1 MKRCPTCNRTYTDP
15 NLSFCVD
22 DGTPLAEDDEST
34 VVSPSSGAERRD
46 DWNAAP
52 YRPPSSYVP
61 TPPRKQRRVWP
72 WLLGV
77 VAAFVL
83 GVAGLMIAAAIFVPR
98 MVRQRPVEPPVTT
111 NANTDNTEQTE
122 TSENVDTPPPTN
134 EEQVLAQLRDLENEW
149 TVANLNADK
158 RKLGQILADE
168 YVDSAGPG
176 GTLRGKADYINTI
189 ERDTEI
195 EKWEFEDLKLQ
206 LAGNRATLSGD
217 IKAVVQGQ
225 EIELEFVDKFVWRNG
240 RWQATGSEV
249 KRRE

>member
-15 NLSFCVD
+15 NLSYCVD
-22 DGTPLAEDDEST
+22 DGTPLTEVADDAST
-34 VVSPSSGAERRD
+34 IIPQ
-46 DWNAAP
+46 
-52 YRPPSSYVP
+52 YRPPI
-61 TPPRKQRRVWP
+61 TPVAPPQQKRRRAWP
-72 WLLGV
+72 WLLATV
-77 VAAFVL
+77 VAFVL

-98 MVRQRPVEPPVTT
+98 MMRERQVQPPVTA
-111 NANTDNTEQTE
+111 NANTDNTKQTE
-122 TSENVDTPPPTN
+122 TSENVDTPPPTD

-176 GTLRGKADYINTI
+176 GALRGKAEYINTI

-206 LAGNRATLSGD
+206 LAGNRATLAGE
-217 IKAVVQGQ
+217 IKAVIRGQ
-225 EIELEFVDKFVWRNG
+225 EEKLEFVDKFVWRNG

-249 KRRE
+249 KRKE

>member
-15 NLSFCVD
+15 NLSYCVD
-22 DGTPLAEDDEST
+22 DGTPLTEVADDEST
-34 VVSPSSGAERRD
+34 IIPQ
-46 DWNAAP
+46 
-52 YRPPSSYVP
+52 YRPPITPVP
-61 TPPRKQRRVWP
+61 PPQQKRRRAWP
-72 WLLGV
+72 WLLGIV
-77 VAAFVL
+77 GAFVL

-98 MVRQRPVEPPVTT
+98 MMRQREVPPPVTA
-111 NANTDNTEQTE
+111 NANSDNTEQAE
-122 TSENVDTPPPTN
+122 TSENLDTPPPTD

-168 YVDSAGPG
+168 YVDSAGPRG
-176 GTLRGKADYINTI
+176 ALRGKAEYIDTI

-195 EKWEFEDLKLQ
+195 EKWEFEDLKLH

-217 IKAVVQGQ
+217 ITAVVRGQ
-225 EIELEFVDKFVWRNG
+225 EEKLEFVDKFVWRNG

-249 KRRE
+249 KRKE

>member
-22 DGTPLAEDDEST
+22 DGTPLTEVADDEST
-34 VVSPSSGAERRD
+34 IIPQ
-46 DWNAAP
+46 
-52 YRPPSSYVP
+52 YRPPGAYVA
-61 TPPRKQRRVWP
+61 PPERKRRRVWP

-98 MVRQRPVEPPVTT
+98 MMRERQVQPPVTS
-111 NANTDNTEQTE
+111 NANTDNTEQAD
-122 TSENVDTPPPTN
+122 TSENVDTPPPTD

-149 TVANLNADK
+149 TAANLNADK
-158 RKLGQILADE
+158 EKLGQILADD
-168 YVDSAGPG
+168 YVDQSGEG
-176 GTLRGKADYINTI
+176 GALQGKTEYINTI
-189 ERDTEI
+189 RRNTDV
-195 EKWEFEDLKLQ
+195 EKWEFDDLEVR
-206 LAGNRATLSGD
+206 LAGTRATLTGK
-217 IKAVVQGQ
+217 IKYVLPDR
-225 EIELEFVDKFVWRNG
+225 EEEFEFIDKFVWRNG